1 MTKHLFFLLLLFPLV
16 VAGQWRGDV
25 YIAPENVTDWVA
37 DDLIEYQGVYHFGM
51 SESESDL
58 RVIVAGNKIC
68 IQKVEGEFTDDGQG
82 NMTYVWMYKN
92 LLPVKQVGS
101 TLQMGKY
108 KGRFVKMEDERLEEK
123 RGLWIEDT
131 WSGNLDGGPEIGFY
145 TSDLQSVYEERFPI
159 ASIEILTLEQLKD
172 YTKEEL
178 RVMRNEIFARYGYVF
193 KAGGEMEAYFQAR
206 EWYRGQHRNVDAFL
220 TEIEKM
226 NIKTILTAE

>member
-1 MTKHLFFLLLLFPLV
+1 
-16 VAGQWRGDV
+16 
-25 YIAPENVTDWVA
+25 
-37 DDLIEYQGVYHFGM
+37 
-51 SESESDL
+51 
-58 RVIVAGNKIC
+58 
-68 IQKVEGEFTDDGQG
+68 
-82 NMTYVWMYKN
+82 
-92 LLPVKQVGS
+92 
-101 TLQMGKY
+101 
-108 KGRFVKMEDERLEEK
+108 MEDERLEEK

-226 NIKTILTAE
+226 NIKTIGKRFWGLVKMTTSM